1 MQEAPKDASGQD
13 SRRVSPE
20 RFLALN
26 ELLLSRARALIP
38 FPDSVVGMK
47 RSGLFPAVFLSE
59 QLRLP
64 MLVNTELD
72 SYPYPRLC
80 RPLVVDT
87 TAWTGSSLRRAC
99 ARLERLGV
107 TEVRVL
113 VMFARRDPPPQL
125 PGLEWLEQCTRIPRL
140 WYDPD

>member
-1 MQEAPKDASGQD
+1 MQEAQKDADGQD

-26 ELLLSRARALIP
+26 EQLLARARAMTP
-38 FPDSVVGMK
+38 SPDSVIGMK

-80 RPLVVDT
+80 RPLLVDT
-87 TAWTGSSLRRAC
+87 TAWTGSSLRRAV

-107 TEVRVL
+107 RQVRVL
-113 VMFARRDPPPQL
+113 VMFARRDPPPQVE
-125 PGLEWLEQCTRIPRL
+125 GLEWLEQVTRIPRL